1 MDNELNIE
9 QQIPSGII
17 TGISFNILS
26 ETIAVSPEIVDGYLS

>member
-1 MDNELNIE
+1 MDNDLDAE

-26 ETIAVSPEIVDGYLS
+26 ETIAVSTEIVDGHLS